1 MPVLLSGLPIYL
13 KNKRRRGIVKQVLT
27 KPGKRR
33 NLGDVV
39 FDSLIGS
46 IKSGAYGENERLPTE
61 QDLAREFQ
69 VSRPIIREAL
79 QRLRDQ
85 GLIYSRRGAGSFVR
99 NSGLRQPL
107 GFGQVESISDLSH
120 CYEFRITLEPEA
132 AAAAAERRSEEGL
145 AAINAALALMRDATD
160 RLRHREDADFAFHN
174 AIARA
179 GNNPYFATAMEALKD
194 HIAVGM
200 RFHGQSLK
208 VAPGGLAEVYQEH
221 EAIYTAIRNRD
232 AGRARD
238 VMRRHLIG
246 SRDRLFEGRKD

>member
-1 MPVLLSGLPIYL
+1 MARPAPI
-13 KNKRRRGIVKQVLT
+13 T
-27 KPGKRR
+27 PGKRR
-33 NLGDVV
+33 NLGDIV
-39 FDSLIGS
+39 FDSLVSS
-46 IKSGAYGENERLPTE
+46 IKSGAYGESERLPTE

-99 NSGLRQPL
+99 NAGLRKPL
-107 GFGQVESISDLSH
+107 GFGQVESISDLFH

-132 AAAAAERRSEEGL
+132 AAAAAERHNDKGL
-145 AAINAALALMRDATD
+145 AAIGAALALMRDATD

-174 AIARA
+174 AIAHA
-179 GNNPYFATAMEALKD
+179 GNNPYFATAMEALKE

-208 VAPGGLAEVYQEH
+208 VAPGGLSEVYQEH
-221 EAIYTAIRNRD
+221 EAIYDAIRRRD
-232 AGRARD
+232 LDQARAA
-238 VMRRHLIG
+238 MRRHLIG
-246 SRDRLFEGRKD
+246 SRDRLFEGRRD

>member
-1 MPVLLSGLPIYL
+1 MAGP
-13 KNKRRRGIVKQVLT
+13 VLT
-27 KPGKRR
+27 KPRKRR
-33 NLGDVV
+33 NLGDIV
-39 FDSLIGS
+39 FDSLVSS
-46 IKSGAYGENERLPTE
+46 IKSGAYVENERLPTE

-99 NSGLRQPL
+99 NAGLRKPL

-132 AAAAAERRSEEGL
+132 AAAAAQRHNEEGL
-145 AAINAALALMRDATD
+145 AAIGAALTLLRDATD

-174 AIARA
+174 AIAHA

-208 VAPGGLAEVYQEH
+208 VAPGGLTEVYQEH
-221 EAIYTAIRNRD
+221 RTIYEAIRNRD
-232 AGRARD
+232 PAQARE

-246 SRDRLFEGRKD
+246 SRDRLFEGRRD